1 MATTVHGYRKEKPQ
15 LFPTLETDSDDSEAH
30 GTVTLGRNMS
40 FSLWSM
46 SRVGS

>member
-1 MATTVHGYRKEKPQ
+1 MATKVHGYREVSTLPI
-15 LFPTLETDSDDSEAH
+15 LETDSDDSEAH